1 MLINKN
7 LLQELYED
15 AGYERTKKAKE
26 YVREG
31 KIDII
36 KMEYEDSNNF
46 QITSEVQGN
55 YDDYEVNI
63 SVKKGELD
71 IASCECKD
79 YQKTYGVCKHILATL
94 IKFEQT
100 KFWERE
106 DVKTIRQKKIE
117 KSEIKYRE
125 FDRILS
131 DFYNEQIKEINSE
144 DIEGISEEEKVRIE
158 PKIIFDKV
166 ENNLKLEFKLGN
178 KKMYK
183 IKDLPDFYTRMI
195 NNEFYKYGQKLEFVH
210 KIDNF
215 HESSKELLRFILK
228 YAEIMKILNKQDR
241 YDYYYSSATNMPT
254 ITLGRNTIDE
264 AFDILKKQKVNYD
277 FEYISATMELLE
289 EDPKIEFE
297 LKKVDDEEYK
307 LDPNTDIYNVRIF
320 EGEKY
325 TYILQSN
332 KLYRCSGVFETSIIK
347 LIKAFKK
354 NYIAEARLKK
364 EKLKDFYGII
374 MPQIKDNIKVSGLNN
389 DEVEQY
395 KPKKLAAKVFLD
407 FDKDDYLI
415 LEPKFCYGEEE
426 FNPLLENVNIKAIRN
441 EIEENRFLNIFRKT
455 GFMIDI
461 KNLRL
466 ILPDE
471 EKIYNFLN
479 KEIELYMQKF
489 EVMVTDNF
497 KLKELKSPKIGSIG
511 IKVENN
517 LLDIDLSKI
526 NIEAR
531 DLEEIMNKYK
541 LKKKFHRLKD
551 GSFLMLEDNEDLD
564 FLDKLTTGMD
574 IDYKKLAENNVKL
587 PISRT
592 LYLNQL
598 LKQIEGVNI
607 TKNSEYKKIIN
618 DLDKENIEED
628 IKIPKQMEN
637 ILRDYQKIGFKWLK
651 VLEQYKFGGILADDM
666 GLGKTLQ
673 LLSVILNYTENSN
686 KEDKKASIVICPSS
700 LSLNWKKEG
709 EKFANGLKIVVV
721 HGKAEERKKII
732 SQIENYD
739 LVITSYDLLKRD
751 IQIYTEKNYEFKY
764 IIADEAQYLKNSN
777 TQNAKAIKE
786 LKAETRYALTG
797 TPIEN
802 SLAELWSIFDF
813 IMPGYLFTYKKFKAL
828 YETPIVKDN
837 DQKATNKLKMLIE
850 PFILRRTKKQV
861 LVELPEKTISVLNND
876 MEDEQKKIYMSYL
889 SKAKKE
895 ISDEIKINGFEN
907 THIKILAALTRL
919 RQICCHPSL
928 FIDGYADGSSKLNQ
942 CMEILQD
949 GIEAGHKILLFS
961 GYTSMFEII
970 EKELDKNNIKYFKLI
985 GSTKVDE
992 RIKLVDE
999 FNSNPQIKVFL
1010 ISLKAGGTGLN
1021 LTGADMVI
1029 HYDPWW
1035 NASAEN
1041 QATDRAYRIGQKNN
1055 VQVYKLI
1062 TNNSIEEKIYELQKK
1077 KTELIDNMLDTK
1089 TSFISKLS
1097 KEEIMSLF
1105 E

>member
-1 MLINKN
+1 MLINRE
-7 LLQELYED
+7 LSQELYQD

-26 YVREG
+26 YVRDG
-31 KIDII
+31 KINIT
-36 KMEYEDSNNF
+36 KMEYEDLDNF
-46 QITSEVQGN
+46 QITSKVRGN
-55 YDDYEVNI
+55 YDDYEVEI

-106 DVKTIRQKKIE
+106 DSQPIGQKKIA
-117 KSEIKYRE
+117 KSEAKYGE
-125 FDRILS
+125 FERILN

-144 DIEGISEEEKVRIE
+144 DIEGLLEEEKIRIE
-158 PKIIFDKV
+158 PKILFDKV

-183 IKDLPDFYTRMI
+183 IKDLSDFYNKMT

-210 KIDNF
+210 KIENF
-215 HESSKELLRFILK
+215 HESSQELLRFILK
-228 YAEIMKILNKQDR
+228 YAEIIKILDR
-241 YDYYYSSATNMPT
+241 QGIHNYYYTSAFNMPA
-254 ITLGRNTIDE
+254 ITLGRNTMDE
-264 AFDILKKQKVNYD
+264 AFDIFKKQNVIYD
-277 FEYISATMELLE
+277 LEYVATTMEFLE

-297 LKKVDDEEYK
+297 LKKVNDEEYK
-307 LDPNTDIYNVRIF
+307 LCSNTDIYTVRIF
-320 EGEKY
+320 EGERY
-325 TYILQSN
+325 TYLLQSN
-332 KLYRCSGVFETSIIK
+332 RLYRCSEFFKNSVIK
-347 LIKAFKK
+347 LMKSFKK
-354 NYIAEARLKK
+354 NYISEAILKK
-364 EKLKDFYGII
+364 EKLRDFYGVI
-374 MPQIKDNIKVSGLNN
+374 MPQIKDNIKVSGLKD
-389 DEVEQY
+389 DEAEQF

-407 FDKDDYLI
+407 FDKEDYLI

-426 FNPLLENVNIKAIRN
+426 FNPLSQNIDVRAIRN
-441 EIEENRFLNIFRKT
+441 EIEENRILNIFRKT

-461 KNLRL
+461 KNSRL
-466 ILPDE
+466 ILPNDD
-471 EKIYNFLN
+471 KIYNFLN
-479 KEIELYMQKF
+479 REIEQYMQKF

-497 KLKELKSPKIGSIG
+497 KLKEIKTPQIGSIG

-526 NIEAR
+526 NLEAS
-531 DLEEIMNKYK
+531 DLEEVMNKFR

-551 GSFLMLEDNEDLD
+551 GSFLGLEDNEDLD

-574 IDYKKLAENNVKL
+574 IDYKKIVENKVKL

-598 LKQIEGVNI
+598 LKQLEGVSI
-607 TKNSEYKKIIN
+607 TKNSQYKKIIS
-618 DLDKENIEED
+618 DLDKENMED
-628 IKIPKQMEN
+628 DMKVPKQMQN
-637 ILRDYQKIGFKWLK
+637 ILRDYQKLGYKWLK

-673 LLSVILNYTENSN
+673 ILSVILSYTQNAKE
-686 KEDKKASIVICPSS
+686 EDKKTSIVICPSS

-709 EKFANGLKIVVV
+709 EKFASGLKIAVV
-721 HGKAEERKKII
+721 HGKAEERKQII

-751 IQIYTEKNYEFKY
+751 IENYIDKNYEFKY
-764 IIADEAQYLKNSN
+764 VIADEAQYLKNSN

-813 IMPGYLFTYKKFKAL
+813 IMPGYLFTYKKFKAI
-828 YETPIVKDN
+828 YETPIIKDN
-837 DQKATNKLKMLIE
+837 NLKAMNKLKMLIE
-850 PFILRRTKKQV
+850 PFVLRRTKKQV
-861 LVELPEKTISVLNND
+861 LLELPEKTISVLNND
-876 MEDEQKKIYMSYL
+876 MEDEQEKIYMSYL

-928 FIDGYADGSSKLNQ
+928 FIDGYVDGCSKLNQ

-970 EKELDKNNIKYFKLI
+970 EKQLTKNNIKYFKLI
-985 GSTKVDE
+985 GSTKVEE

-999 FNSNPQIKVFL
+999 FNSNPEIKVFL

-1055 VQVYKLI
+1055 VQLYKLI